1 MTTTPNFQVAASI
14 DFLKVELMAEI
25 EHVDNRDIMVVKQT
39 NPTGAE
45 MSVEEFTETIAK
57 DIAALGDANAS
68 KIPIEWPTGLKTIV
82 EKYKFY
88 VKEVFLKVE
97 KVKDKKVSVEYALWI
112 GIKIDAAGLKDLKKQ
127 PPFDLFMIKDLY
139 LKIWNTEDPAVLK
152 EMNFVDLKQLSG
164 PPAASDA

>member
-14 DFLKVELMAEI
+14 DFLKVELLAGI
-25 EHVDNRDIMVVKQT
+25 EHVDNRDIMLVKQT

-45 MSVEEFTETIAK
+45 MSVKEFTETIAK
-57 DIAALGDANAS
+57 DIAALGDSDAS
-68 KIPIEWPTGLKTIV
+68 KIPIEWPTGLETIV
-82 EKYKFY
+82 EKYKVY

-97 KVKDKKVSVEYALWI
+97 KVKDKKATVEYALWI
-112 GIKIDAAGLKDLKKQ
+112 GIKIDSAGLKELKKQ

-139 LKIWNTEDPAVLK
+139 LKIWNTEDPVVLK